1 MSLLAARAGLAT
13 QPRHGQPTPN
23 VTATA
28 SGRKAAGTAA
38 LPGFRRRYRQPA
50 RAKRFESLSMTRA
63 LPDVRHR
70 PGTRRD
76 QSRCSGA
83 TRSHQLMDSP
93 SVAIRSFNSTVTRT
107 VRKPT
112 TPNHN
117 QLITRPPDSARR
129 AVLKRGR
136 YRAAAHGTSGQ
147 RRAFVGRTCPH
158 LHAPNSRILSR
169 PVVTGAMATRSGS
182 RRPRPRLRPHRPRLV
197 PPEQHRRRRALP
209 SRRRRFRGWPM
220 TWAAPG

>member
-1 MSLLAARAGLAT
+1 MPDKPFHTAQTPRKLSQQASLSQPMSLLAARAGLAT

-28 SGRKAAGTAA
+28 SGREAAGTAA

-117 QLITRPPDSARR
+117 QLTYASTRLGPTSSIEKRPLPCGSTRHVWTTAGVCR
-129 AVLKRGR
+129 ANVSPFACSEFENPVPTGR
-136 YRAAAHGTSGQ
+136 Y
-147 RRAFVGRTCPH
+147 GRDGD
-158 LHAPNSRILSR
+158 A
-169 PVVTGAMATRSGS
+169 V
-182 RRPRPRLRPHRPRLV
+182 
-197 PPEQHRRRRALP
+197 
-209 SRRRRFRGWPM
+209 W
-220 TWAAPG
+220 

>member
-1 MSLLAARAGLAT
+1 MPDKPFHTAQTPRKLSQQASLSQPMSLLAARAGLAT

-28 SGRKAAGTAA
+28 SGREAAGTAA
-38 LPGFRRRYRQPA
+38 PPGFRRRYRQPA

-117 QLITRPPDSARR
+117 QLTYASTRLGPTSSIEKRPLPCGSTRHVWTTAGVCR
-129 AVLKRGR
+129 ANVSPFACSEFENPVPTGR
-136 YRAAAHGTSGQ
+136 Y
-147 RRAFVGRTCPH
+147 GRDGD
-158 LHAPNSRILSR
+158 A
-169 PVVTGAMATRSGS
+169 V
-182 RRPRPRLRPHRPRLV
+182 
-197 PPEQHRRRRALP
+197 
-209 SRRRRFRGWPM
+209 W
-220 TWAAPG
+220 

>member
-1 MSLLAARAGLAT
+1 MRMGGAGIEPATLRCSVGSDCGTSPFILLRPRKRSQQASLSQPMSLLAARAGLAT

-28 SGRKAAGTAA
+28 SGREAAGTAA

-117 QLITRPPDSARR
+117 QLTYASTRLGPTSSIEKRPLPCGSTRHVWTTAGVCR
-129 AVLKRGR
+129 ANVSPFACSEFENPVPTGR
-136 YRAAAHGTSGQ
+136 Y
-147 RRAFVGRTCPH
+147 GRDGD
-158 LHAPNSRILSR
+158 A
-169 PVVTGAMATRSGS
+169 V
-182 RRPRPRLRPHRPRLV
+182 
-197 PPEQHRRRRALP
+197 
-209 SRRRRFRGWPM
+209 W
-220 TWAAPG
+220 